1 MRNLHLTFD
10 WHYKSMVKIL
20 QNFVAFSE
28 YMNFNKIPFLPFFSW
43 WLREHIP
50 INEAFD
56 NQTFTQIIFAAEDD
70 TATHTTYAIAP
81 WTKGPFIG
89 LKPPQKVVRYRIFD
103 FYKLKNGK
111 IS

>member
-1 MRNLHLTFD
+1 MSFCVHPQIFRA
-10 WHYKSMVKIL
+10 SAVSGII
-20 QNFVAFSE
+20 VIS
-28 YMNFNKIPFLPFFSW
+28 IFLSFSW

-70 TATHTTYAIAP
+70 AATHTTYAIAP

-89 LKPPQKVVRYRIFD
+89 LNPPQKVVRYRIFD
-103 FYKLKNGK
+103 FYQLRNGK

>member
-1 MRNLHLTFD
+1 M
-10 WHYKSMVKIL
+10 KSV
-20 QNFVAFSE
+20 N
-28 YMNFNKIPFLPFFSW
+28 FLPFFSW

-103 FYKLKNGK
+103 FYKLKDGK